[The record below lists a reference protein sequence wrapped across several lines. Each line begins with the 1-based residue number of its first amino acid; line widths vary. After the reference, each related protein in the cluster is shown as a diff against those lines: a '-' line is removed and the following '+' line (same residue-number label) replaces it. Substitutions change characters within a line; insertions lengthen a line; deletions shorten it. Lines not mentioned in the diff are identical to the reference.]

1 MHHLQVILISEI
13 EYAVELYIFSTKKI
27 SINFQF
33 NMFRFGL
40 AVGEKGRSWFGTLM
54 ERNRL
59 TESSWTA
66 GG

>member
-1 MHHLQVILISEI
+1 MHHLQVIISEI
-13 EYAVELYIFSTKKI
+13 EYAVELYSSSTKKI

-59 TESSWTA
+59 TESNWTA

>member
-13 EYAVELYIFSTKKI
+13 EYAVELYILHQKI
-27 SINFQF
+27 FINFQF